1 MATFSYAE
9 YAGQSHPPY
18 SNGPLK
24 LPYQRPVKERRTYH
38 SAGVENL
45 IDEITFQMRDKD
57 LARMF
62 ENCFPNTLDTTVK
75 WFEHS
80 DDTCKSFIIAGDM
93 DAAWL
98 RDNLWQIQAYKCLL
112 RTDES
117 IRKLWRGVIT
127 LHTRWIA
134 KAPYAN
140 SFQAPRES
148 GLKPVTDHVVD
159 MGADIVKPPLD
170 PDLSF
175 EGKWSLDS
183 VASFLRISNTYVQET
198 ADTSILD
205 DSWMAALT
213 AILQV
218 LHEQSQS
225 TFDEHGKLNAQAYSF
240 QRPASTSMTSVY
252 NGPDQPPNVGTGN
265 PVKST
270 GLIRSSFRASDD
282 ATIFPFH
289 VPANAFMAVEL
300 DRTAELLSP
309 MARDL
314 SVQCAAISGS
324 ITRGIYEH
332 GVFTHPVY
340 GKVLAYEVDGYGSR
354 VFMDDASPP
363 SLLTLP
369 YLGFLDASDPVYRA
383 TRAMVLSRDGNPY
396 YVVGS
401 ALEGQGS
408 PHIDLTTMWPLGTIM
423 QVLTSDDDREIRAC
437 LETLKKSSAGLG
449 LVHEGVDVND
459 SSRFLRTWY
468 AWGNSA
474 FGEMIV
480 DLAARKPGILFGEAG
495 ANDRHSLTSEAE
507 VELETETNPDH
518 DGRVPKL

>member
-1 MATFSYAE
+1 MATAYTE
-9 YAGQSHPPY
+9 YAGQLHPPY

-38 SAGVENL
+38 STGVESL
-45 IDEITFQMRDKD
+45 IEDMTSQMQDKD

-75 WFEHS
+75 WFNHS
-80 DDTCKSFIIAGDM
+80 DDTCQSFIIAGDM

-98 RDNLWQIQAYKCLL
+98 RDNLWQIQAYKSLL
-112 RTDES
+112 RTDGS
-117 IRKLWRGVIT
+117 IRKLWQGVIT

-140 SFQAPRES
+140 SFQPPKES
-148 GLKPVTDHVVD
+148 GMKPVADHVID
-159 MGADIVKPPLD
+159 MGADIVNPPLD

-183 VASFLRISNTYVQET
+183 IASFLRISNTYVHET
-198 ADTSILD
+198 ADTSIID
-205 DSWMAALT
+205 ESWIAALT

-218 LHEQSQS
+218 LREQSQS
-225 TFDEHGKLNAQAYSF
+225 TFDEQGNLDTQAYSF

-252 NGPDQPPNVGTGN
+252 NGPDQPPNLGTGN

-300 DRTAELLSP
+300 SRTADVLSSIAP
-309 MARDL
+309 EV
-314 SVQCAAISGS
+314 SVQCAAFSQS
-324 ITRGIYEH
+324 ITQGIYEH
-332 GVFTHPVY
+332 AVFPHPLY

-363 SLLTLP
+363 SLLSLP
-369 YLGFLDASDPVYRA
+369 YLGFIDASDPLYRA

-396 YVVGS
+396 YVVGA

-408 PHIDLTTMWPLGTIM
+408 PHIDLKTMWPVGTIV
-423 QVLTSDDDREIRAC
+423 QILTSDDDAEIRRC
-437 LETLKKSSAGLG
+437 LGTLKTSSAGLG

-459 SSRFLRTWY
+459 STKFLRTWY

-480 DLAARKPGILFGEAG
+480 DLATRKPGLLFGERSIAI
-495 ANDRHSLTSEAE
+495 ANAKTEA
-507 VELETETNPDH
+507 DH
-518 DGRVPKL
+518 DYDDGVPKL